1 LLCLVREMELW
12 SLQTSSAR
20 SAPRRA
26 QRLEA
31 EGWDG
36 MGVTDSQSLAGDPW
50 VAITAAAAGTT
61 TLRLGTTVTNPV
73 TRHPAV
79 TASAAASAAVVA
91 GDRVVIGIGRG
102 DSALA
107 HLGRAPAPVSVLER
121 YVKVLRTYLAGET
134 VPFDDLDFHEKMA
147 PPAATLG
154 LADAPGGS
162 CLTWLAN
169 AGVHVPVEVAASGPR
184 VIATAACAADGVI
197 FALGADAGRL
207 RWGIQ
212 AARQARRHA
221 GLDPDGLSFGAYINV
236 VAHPEIEVARRLA
249 VGALATVA
257 RFSVMHG
264 EVNGPVTA
272 EQREVLGDLQRGYD
286 MNRHT
291 RSSSQQAGVLTDA
304 FIDGF
309 AVVGP
314 PSRVVERLQEIAELG
329 VRKVIIVGVS
339 PGSDRDNAATATAAM
354 TEVLN
359 AP

>member
-1 LLCLVREMELW
+1 
-12 SLQTSSAR
+12 
-20 SAPRRA
+20 
-26 QRLEA
+26 
-31 EGWDG
+31 
-36 MGVTDSQSLAGDPW
+36 MGVTDSQCLAGDAW
-50 VAITAAAAGTT
+50 MAITAAAAGTT

-107 HLGRAPAPVSVLER
+107 HLGRAPAPVSVLDR
-121 YVKVLRTYLAGET
+121 YVRVLRGYLAGET
-134 VPFDDLDFHEKMA
+134 VSFDDLDFQETMA

-154 LADAPGGS
+154 LADAPAGS
-162 CLTWLAN
+162 CLTWLTRAD
-169 AGVHVPVEVAASGPR
+169 VHVPVEVAASGPR
-184 VIATAACAADGVI
+184 VITTAARAADGVI
-197 FALGADAGRL
+197 FALGADISRL

-212 AARQARRHA
+212 TAREARRDA
-221 GLDPDGLSFGAYINV
+221 GLDPNGLSFGAYINV
-236 VAHPEIEVARRLA
+236 VAHPDVDVARRLA
-249 VGALATVA
+249 RGALATVA

-272 EQREVLGDLQRGYD
+272 EQREVLGDLRRGYD

-291 RSSSQQAGVLTDA
+291 QASSQQASVLTDA
-304 FIDGF
+304 FVDGF

-314 PSRVVERLQEIAELG
+314 PSRVVERLHEIAELG
-329 VRKVIIVGVS
+329 IDKVIVVGVS
-339 PGSDRDNAATATAAM
+339 PGSQADEAAAATVAM

-359 AP
+359 AA